1 MAETGRLAA
10 WVGRENGLE
19 IREYPVP
26 DPAAGAAPIGNEAF
40 PQEHRH
46 ITRGAIAVN

>member
-10 WVGRENGLE
+10 WVRRAKGFD

-26 DPAAGAAPIGNEAF
+26 DPAAGAAPVEVALS
-40 PQEHRH
+40 
-46 ITRGAIAVN
+46 TRGASAPSGAIAPN